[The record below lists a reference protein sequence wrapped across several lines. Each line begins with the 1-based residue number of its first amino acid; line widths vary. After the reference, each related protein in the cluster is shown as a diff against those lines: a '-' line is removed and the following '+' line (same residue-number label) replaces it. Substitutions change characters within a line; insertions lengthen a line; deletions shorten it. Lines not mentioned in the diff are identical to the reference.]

1 MSYPYDL
8 DIVFGSEQASVD
20 SIGRLSF
27 GTSGGGGGVTGFR
40 TVTFSSYG
48 SSSLIQA
55 FYKIDLVGEG
65 PHTIK
70 SGDILYF
77 NQKSNTV
84 ELGDYSGP
92 YPSNLTSFTIGSGPS
107 QLSLQLYDAS
117 TNSPVTEE
125 IYGFSGGS
133 PEFSVYNTESTLLY
147 AKGSNFLART
157 ESTTGLQFYYRV
169 YQIEEPSSNNSLL
182 NALTIYVNSS
192 IPSLSIVV
200 HQDNPLA
207 GYLISP
213 LVQDGS
219 YIVCPT
225 TTDIQLKEIH
235 DKEEIPINGKVRLT
249 LYDSSTDQPV
259 EESETYYFSGGGF
272 ESQDLTFVFDDN

>member
-1 MSYPYDL
+1 MSFPYIVDL
-8 DIVFGSEQASVD
+8 SFGSEQASVD

-70 SGDILYF
+70 SGDILWF

-84 ELGDYSGP
+84 ELGAYSGP
-92 YPSNLTSFTIGSGPS
+92 YPSNLTSFTIGSEPS

-157 ESTTGLQFYYRV
+157 ASTTGLQFYYRV
-169 YQIEEPSSNNSLL
+169 EQIEEPSSNNSLL

-192 IPSLSIVV
+192 YLLLNIAV
-200 HQDNPLA
+200 HQENPFAVYTL
-207 GYLISP
+207 P

-219 YIVCPT
+219 YIVCPI

-235 DKEEIPINGKVRLT
+235 DEEKIPINGKVRLT

-259 EESETYYFSGGGF
+259 EDSETYYFSGGF
-272 ESQDLTFVFDDN
+272 ESQGLTFVFDDN